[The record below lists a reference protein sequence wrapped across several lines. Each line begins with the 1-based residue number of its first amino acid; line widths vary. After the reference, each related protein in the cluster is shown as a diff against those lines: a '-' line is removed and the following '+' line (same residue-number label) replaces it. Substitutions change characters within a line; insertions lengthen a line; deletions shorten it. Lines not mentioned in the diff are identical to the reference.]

1 MSWFSNLGFGRRKR
15 DLQDEIDDHLR
26 MAIADRVERGETEE
40 AARRAALREFGNVAL
55 VQDVTREAWGWT
67 RLEWLVQDFR
77 YALRQI
83 RRSPSFAATVVG
95 TLGLGIAAT
104 AAMFTVVDHVLLQPT
119 PYRDAD
125 RLVAIQ
131 ETNGSTAGTWP
142 SPWLDIE
149 RWQEQSGSFS
159 EIAFS
164 AKLLGRNFLSE
175 QTTGLEVDGEKISP
189 NLFSVLGVQP
199 VLGRGFNPE
208 APSFVAGKNAAT
220 IVLSN
225 TVWREMFGGDQ
236 GILGR
241 VVKVN
246 DDSYTVSGVMPSGF
260 RYPEG
265 SGVTPQVWVPI
276 QLGKEDGSRNASAMQ
291 YTVLA
296 RLKRG
301 ATLQSANTEM
311 ALLQRHVAAEYTDA
325 NLREDHSVARV
336 ERYADS
342 LIAHDVQTA
351 LLALLAASGV
361 LWLIAVVNATNLLL
375 ARSTV
380 RRREIAM
387 RGALGASRWRVIQQ
401 MIVEGIVL
409 SAIAAALGIGLALGS
424 VRLLAIELSH
434 TLPVPAPAT
443 PDGWIVLV
451 LVLLTVGSALL
462 STTWPAFLAARTPI
476 EVALKGGGVQAGT
489 SRQHHRAR
497 GVLVTAEVAMSLT
510 LLVVCGLLL
519 RSIYSLRH
527 VPLGFRTDHILV
539 ANLSIPSYRFAG
551 QNMTETLYRPL
562 LERAQRLHGVESA
575 GLISEVPLGKTFVLH
590 LEMKLSNST
599 IVAFMKAVS
608 PETQKVFGFQM
619 AAGRFFGPED
629 TANSEPVV
637 VVNEAFA
644 RLYSPD
650 KYNPTAVLGAQLSK
664 NHPLRII
671 GILND
676 ERQKTVADPAT
687 PEVEIPIPQITPA
700 SGFYRPIEGIAM
712 DLAVRTDQPA
722 AEMIPELRNI
732 LRQASPELQNVTIT
746 TMDQIVE
753 DSYGSQ
759 RLAAHLLEIF
769 GGSALLLSVVGLY
782 GLLAYVVTQ
791 RTREMGVR
799 VALGAQRGNLL
810 WLVMRQAGAMLL
822 AGVVMGIG
830 LALAAGRLVR
840 GFLYGVSGHDG
851 WTLAAAVVFLFASG
865 LAAAY
870 LPARR
875 AASVNPIEA
884 LRTE

>member
-1 MSWFSNLGFGRRKR
+1 MSWFSGFGFGRRR
-15 DLQDEIDDHLR
+15 RELREEIDGHVK
-26 MAIADRVERGETEE
+26 MAIAELVDRGETEE
-40 AARRAALREFGNVAL
+40 AARQAAIREFGNAPL
-55 VQDVTREAWGWT
+55 VEDVTRETWGWT
-67 RLEWLVQDFR
+67 RLEQLAQDFH

-83 RRSPSFAATVVG
+83 RRSPMFAATVVG
-95 TLGLGIAAT
+95 TLGLGIAAA

-119 PYRDAD
+119 PYHDAD

-131 ETNGSTAGTWP
+131 ETNGSTAYTWP

-149 RWQEQSGSFS
+149 RWQGHSGSFS
-159 EIAFS
+159 DIAFS
-164 AKLLGRNFLSE
+164 AKLSGRNFLSE
-175 QTTGLEVDGEKISP
+175 QTAGAEVDAEKISP
-189 NLFSVLGVQP
+189 NLFRVLGIQP
-199 VLGRGFNPE
+199 VLGRGFIPE
-208 APSFVAGKNAAT
+208 APSFVAGKNAGT
-220 IVLSN
+220 IVLSDA
-225 TVWREMFGGDQ
+225 VWREVFGGDR

-246 DDSYTVSGVMPSGF
+246 SDSYTVCGVMPPGF

-265 SGVTPQVWVPI
+265 SGVTPQVWFPI
-276 QLGKEDGSRNASAMQ
+276 QLGNDDESRNFKAMQ
-291 YTVLA
+291 YTVLG
-296 RLKRG
+296 RLTDN
-301 ATLQSANTEM
+301 ATIKSANAEI
-311 ALLQRHVAAEYTDA
+311 ALVQKRVAAEYTNTD
-325 NLREDHSVARV
+325 LRKDHSVVRI

-342 LIAHDVQTA
+342 LVTHDVQTA

-380 RRREIAM
+380 RQREIAM
-387 RGALGASRWRVIQQ
+387 RGALGASRWRLIQQ
-401 MIVEGIVL
+401 MIVEGITL

-434 TLPVPAPAT
+434 TLPLPAPAT

-451 LVLLTVGSALL
+451 LVMLTVCSALL
-462 STTWPAFLAARTPI
+462 SSTWPAFLAARAPI
-476 EVALKGGGVQAGT
+476 EVALKRGGIQAGT
-489 SRQHHRAR
+489 SRQHHRVR
-497 GVLVTAEVAMSLT
+497 GVLVVAEIAMSLT

-527 VPLGFRTDHILV
+527 VLLGFRTDHILV

-562 LERAQRLHGVESA
+562 LERAQHLHGVESA

-590 LEMKLSNST
+590 MEMKLSTST

-608 PETQKVFGFQM
+608 PETQKVFDFHM

-650 KYNPTAVLGAQLSK
+650 KNNPAAVLGAQLSK
-664 NHPLRII
+664 NSPLRII
-671 GILND
+671 GILDD

-687 PEVEIPIPQITPA
+687 PEVEIPIPQIMPA

-712 DLAVRTDQPA
+712 DLAVRTDRPTT
-722 AEMIPELRNI
+722 EMIPELRHI
-732 LRQASPELQNVTIT
+732 LRQASPELQSATIT

-759 RLAAHLLEIF
+759 RLASHLLEIF
-769 GGSALLLSVVGLY
+769 GGSALLLSVAGLY
-782 GLLAYVVTQ
+782 GLLAYVETQ

-799 VALGAQRGNLL
+799 IALGARRGNLL
-810 WLVMRQAGAMLL
+810 WLVMRQAGLMLL
-822 AGVVMGIG
+822 PGVAVGTG
-830 LALAAGRLVR
+830 LALATGRLVR
-840 GFLYGVSGHDG
+840 GFLYGVNAHDG

-865 LAAAY
+865 MAAAY

-875 AASVNPIEA
+875 AARVNPMEA

>member
-1 MSWFSNLGFGRRKR
+1 MSWLLFLGLGRRR
-15 DLQDEIDDHLR
+15 RELQEEIDAHVR
-26 MAIADRVERGETEE
+26 MAIAERVHRGETEQ
-40 AARRAALREFGNVAL
+40 AARPAAIREFGNVPL
-55 VQDVTREAWGWT
+55 VQDVTRQTWGWT
-67 RLEWLVQDFR
+67 RLEWLAHDFR

-83 RRSPSFAATVVG
+83 RRSPIFAATVVG

-131 ETNGSTAGTWP
+131 ETNGSTAYALP

-159 EIAFS
+159 EVAFS
-164 AKLLGRNFLSE
+164 AKLSGRNFLSE
-175 QTTGLEVDGEKISP
+175 QTVGSEVDGEKISP
-189 NLFSVLGVQP
+189 NLFKVLGVQP
-199 VLGRGFNPE
+199 VLGRGFIPE
-208 APSFVAGKNAAT
+208 APSSVAGKNAGM
-220 IVLSN
+220 IVLSD
-225 TVWREMFGGDQ
+225 TVWREVFGGDG

-246 DDSYTVSGVMPSGF
+246 SDSYTVSGVMPPGF
-260 RYPEG
+260 RYPES
-265 SGVTPQVWVPI
+265 SGVTPQVWFPI
-276 QLGKEDGSRNASAMQ
+276 QLGSDDHSRSYKAMQ
-291 YTVLA
+291 YTVLG
-296 RLKRG
+296 RLAQN
-301 ATLQSANTEM
+301 ATVKSANAEM
-311 ALLQRHVAAEYTDA
+311 ALVQKRVAAEYTDA
-325 NLREDHSVARV
+325 NLRKNHSVVRI

-342 LIAHDVQTA
+342 LVTHDVQTA

-361 LWLIAVVNATNLLL
+361 LWLIAVANATNLLL

-380 RRREIAM
+380 RQREIAM

-434 TLPVPAPAT
+434 TLPIPAPAT

-451 LVLLTVGSALL
+451 LVLLTVSSALL

-476 EVALKGGGVQAGT
+476 EVALKRGGVQAGA
-489 SRQHHRAR
+489 SRQHHRVR

-539 ANLSIPSYRFAG
+539 ANLSIPAYRFAG

-562 LERAQRLHGVESA
+562 MERAQHLHGVESA
-575 GLISEVPLGKTFVLH
+575 GLISEVPLGKTFVIH
-590 LEMKLSNST
+590 LEMKLSTST

-608 PETQKVFGFQM
+608 PETEKVFGFQM

-650 KYNPTAVLGAQLSK
+650 KHNPAAVLGAQLSMK
-664 NHPLRII
+664 SPLRII
-671 GILND
+671 GILDD

-687 PEVEIPIPQITPA
+687 PEVEIPIPQITPE
-700 SGFYRPIEGIAM
+700 SGLYGPTEGLAM

-722 AEMIPELRNI
+722 AEMIPELRGM
-732 LRQASPELQNVTIT
+732 LRQASPELQNATIT

-753 DSYGSQ
+753 DSHGSQ

-769 GGSALLLSVVGLY
+769 GGLALLLSVAGLY
-782 GLLAYVVTQ
+782 GLLSYVVTQ

-799 VALGAQRGNLL
+799 IALGAQRGSLL
-810 WLVMRQAGAMLL
+810 WLVMRQAGFMLL
-822 AGVVMGIG
+822 TGVAVGSGM
-830 LALAAGRLVR
+830 ALAAGQLAR
-840 GFLYGVSGHDG
+840 GFLYGVNAHDG
-851 WTLAAAVVFLFASG
+851 WTLAAAVVSLFVSG
-865 LAAAY
+865 MVAAY

-875 AASVNPIEA
+875 AARVNPIEA
-884 LRTE
+884 LRAE

>member
-1 MSWFSNLGFGRRKR
+1 MSWLLILGFGWRRR
-15 DLQDEIDDHLR
+15 QLQEEIDAHVR
-26 MAIADRVERGETEE
+26 MAIAERVDRGETEQ
-40 AARRAALREFGNVAL
+40 AARQAALREFGNVAL

-67 RLEWLVQDFR
+67 RLEWLAQDFR

-83 RRSPSFAATVVG
+83 RRSPGFAATVVG
-95 TLGLGIAAT
+95 TLGLGIAAA

-125 RLVAIQ
+125 RIVAIQ
-131 ETNGSTAGTWP
+131 ESNGSSTYTSPA
-142 SPWLDIE
+142 PWLDIE
-149 RWQEQSGSFS
+149 RWEEQSRSFS

-164 AKLLGRNFLSE
+164 AKLSGRNFLSE
-175 QTTGLEVDGEKISP
+175 QTVVTEIDGERISP
-189 NLFSVLGVQP
+189 NLFRALGIQTI
-199 VLGRGFNPE
+199 LGHGFIPE
-208 APSFVAGKNAAT
+208 APSSVAGKNAGT
-220 IVLSN
+220 IVLSD
-225 TVWREMFGGDQ
+225 TVWKEMFGGDR

-246 DDSYTVSGVMPSGF
+246 GDSYAISGVMPPGF

-265 SGVTPQVWVPI
+265 AGGTPQVWFPI
-276 QLGKEDGSRNASAMQ
+276 QLGNDDQSRSFKAMQ
-291 YTVLA
+291 YTVLG
-296 RLKRG
+296 RLAEN
-301 ATLQSANTEM
+301 ATVKSANTEM
-311 ALLQRHVAAEYTDA
+311 ALVQKRVTAEYTDTD
-325 NLREDHSVARV
+325 LRKNHSVVRIK
-336 ERYADS
+336 RYADS
-342 LIAHDVQTA
+342 LVTHDVQTA

-380 RRREIAM
+380 RQREIAM

-434 TLPVPAPAT
+434 TLPIPAPAT

-462 STTWPAFLAARTPI
+462 STTWPAFQAARTPI
-476 EVALKGGGVQAGT
+476 EVALKGGGAQAGT
-489 SRQHHRAR
+489 NRQYHRAR
-497 GVLVTAEVAMSLT
+497 GVLVTLEVAMSLT

-519 RSIYSLRH
+519 RSIYSLRQ
-527 VPLGFRTDHILV
+527 VPLGFRTDHVLV
-539 ANLSIPSYRFAG
+539 ANLSIPAYRFAG

-562 LERAQRLHGVESA
+562 MERAQHLHGVESA
-575 GLISEVPLGKTFVLH
+575 GLISEVPLGKTFVIH
-590 LEMKLSNST
+590 LEMKLSTST

-650 KYNPTAVLGAQLSK
+650 KHNPAAVLGAQLSVGS
-664 NHPLRII
+664 PLRII
-671 GILND
+671 GILDD
-676 ERQKTVADPAT
+676 ERQKTVADPST

-700 SGFYRPIEGIAM
+700 SGFYGPTEGIAM
-712 DLAVRTDQPA
+712 DLAVRTDRPTEQ
-722 AEMIPELRNI
+722 MIPELRDI
-732 LRQASPELQNVTIT
+732 LHQASPELQNATIT

-769 GGSALLLSVVGLY
+769 GGSALLLSVAGLY

-799 VALGAQRGNLL
+799 IALGAQRCNLL
-810 WLVMRQAGAMLL
+810 WLVMRQAGAVLL
-822 AGVVMGIG
+822 AGLAVGTG

-840 GFLYGVSGHDG
+840 GFLYGVSAHDG

-865 LAAAY
+865 MAAAY

-875 AASVNPIEA
+875 AARVNPMEA
-884 LRTE
+884 IRAE

>member
-1 MSWFSNLGFGRRKR
+1 MSWFSIFGFWRRKQE
-15 DLQDEIDDHLR
+15 LHDEIDAHLQ
-26 MAIADRVERGETEE
+26 MAIADRAARGESKE

-67 RLEWLVQDFR
+67 RLEWLAQDFR
-77 YALRQI
+77 YTLRQI
-83 RRSPSFAATVVG
+83 RRSPSFAATIVG
-95 TLGLGIAAT
+95 TLGLGIAAA

-131 ETNGSTAGTWP
+131 ESNGSSTYTWP

-149 RWQEQSGSFS
+149 RWEEQSRSIS

-164 AKLLGRNFLSE
+164 AKLSGRNFLSE
-175 QTTGLEVDGEKISP
+175 QTAGTEIDGERISP
-189 NLFSVLGVQP
+189 NLFRVLGIQAI
-199 VLGRGFNPE
+199 LGHGLIPE
-208 APSFVAGKNAAT
+208 APSSVSGKNAGT
-220 IVLSN
+220 IVLSD
-225 TVWREMFGGDQ
+225 TVWKEVFGGDR

-246 DDSYTVSGVMPSGF
+246 GDSYAVSGVMPPGF
-260 RYPEG
+260 RYPE
-265 SGVTPQVWVPI
+265 SPGVTPQVWFPI
-276 QLGKEDGSRNASAMQ
+276 QLGNDDQSRSFKAMQ
-291 YTVLA
+291 YTVLG
-296 RLKRG
+296 RLAQN
-301 ATLQSANTEM
+301 ATVKGANTEM
-311 ALLQRHVAAEYTDA
+311 ALIQKRVATEYTDA
-325 NLREDHSVARV
+325 DLRKDHSVVRV

-342 LIAHDVQTA
+342 LVTHDVQTA

-380 RRREIAM
+380 RQREIAM

-409 SAIAAALGIGLALGS
+409 SAIAAAFGIGLALGS

-443 PDGWIVLV
+443 PDGWVVLV
-451 LVLLTVGSALL
+451 LVLLTVSSALL
-462 STTWPAFLAARTPI
+462 STTWPAFQAARTPI
-476 EVALKGGGVQAGT
+476 EVALRGGGVQSGT
-489 SRQHHRAR
+489 IRQHHRAR
-497 GVLVTAEVAMSLT
+497 GVLVMAEVAMSLT

-519 RSIYSLRH
+519 RSIYSLRQ

-539 ANLSIPSYRFAG
+539 ANLSIPAYRFEG

-562 LERAQRLHGVESA
+562 MERAQHLHGVESA
-575 GLISEVPLGKTFVLH
+575 GLISEVPLGKTFVIH
-590 LEMKLSNST
+590 LKMKLSSST

-650 KYNPTAVLGAQLSK
+650 KHNPAAVLGAQLSMK
-664 NHPLRII
+664 SPLRII
-671 GILND
+671 GILDD
-676 ERQKTVADPAT
+676 ERQKAVADPAT

-700 SGFYRPIEGIAM
+700 NGFYGPTEGIAM
-712 DLAVRTDQPA
+712 DLAVRTERPT
-722 AEMIPELRNI
+722 AEMIPELRDV
-732 LRQASPELQNVTIT
+732 LRQASPELQNATIT

-769 GGSALLLSVVGLY
+769 GGSALLLSVAGLY

-791 RTREMGVR
+791 RTREMGLR
-799 VALGAQRGNLL
+799 IALGAQRSNLL

-822 AGVVMGIG
+822 TGLAVGTG
-830 LALAAGRLVR
+830 LALAAGRFAR
-840 GFLYGVSGHDG
+840 GFLYGVSAHDG

-865 LAAAY
+865 MAAAY

-875 AASVNPIEA
+875 AARINPMEA
-884 LRTE
+884 LRAE

>member
-1 MSWFSNLGFGRRKR
+1 MSWFSNFSFGRRR
-15 DLQDEIDDHLR
+15 RELQDEIDDHLR
-26 MAIADRVERGETEE
+26 IAIADHVERGETEE

-55 VQDVTREAWGWT
+55 VQDVTREAWGATW
-67 RLEWLVQDFR
+67 LEWLAQDFR
-77 YALRQI
+77 YSLRQI

-95 TLGLGIAAT
+95 TLGLGIAAA

-131 ETNGSTAGTWP
+131 ETNGSSAYTWP

-149 RWQEQSGSFS
+149 RWQQQSGSFG

-164 AKLLGRNFLSE
+164 AKLPGRNFLSE
-175 QTTGLEVDGEKISP
+175 HTAGSEVDGERISP
-189 NLFSVLGVQP
+189 NFFRVLGIQP
-199 VLGRGFNPE
+199 VLGRGFIPE
-208 APSFVAGKNAAT
+208 APSSVEGKNAGE
-220 IVLSN
+220 IVLSD
-225 TVWREMFGGDQ
+225 TVWREVFSGDR

-241 VVKVN
+241 VVKIN
-246 DDSYTVSGVMPSGF
+246 SDSYTVSGVMPPGF
-260 RYPEG
+260 RYPES
-265 SGVTPQVWVPI
+265 SGVTPQVWFPI
-276 QLGKEDGSRNASAMQ
+276 QLGNDDQSRSFKAMQ
-291 YTVLA
+291 YTVLG
-296 RLKRG
+296 RLKQN
-301 ATLQSANTEM
+301 ATVKSANTEM
-311 ALLQRHVAAEYTDA
+311 ALLQKRVAAEYTDA
-325 NLREDHSVARV
+325 DLRKDHSVVRI
-336 ERYADS
+336 ERLVDS
-342 LIAHDVQTA
+342 LVTHDVQTS
-351 LLALLAASGV
+351 LFALLAASGV

-380 RRREIAM
+380 RQREIAM

-409 SAIAAALGIGLALGS
+409 SAIAAVLGIGLALGS

-434 TLPVPAPAT
+434 TLPLPAPAT
-443 PDGWIVLV
+443 PDGWIVVV
-451 LVLLTVGSALL
+451 LVLLTVSSALL
-462 STTWPAFLAARTPI
+462 STTWPALLAARTPI

-489 SRQHHRAR
+489 SRPNHRAR

-562 LERAQRLHGVESA
+562 LERAQHLHGVESA
-575 GLISEVPLGKTFVLH
+575 GLISEVPLGRTFVLH
-590 LEMKLSNST
+590 LEMKLSTST

-608 PETQKVFGFQM
+608 PETQRVFGFQM

-629 TANSEPVV
+629 TATSEPVV

-650 KYNPTAVLGAQLSK
+650 KHNPAAVLGAKLSM
-664 NHPLRII
+664 HSPLRII
-671 GILND
+671 GVLDD
-676 ERQKTVADPAT
+676 ERQKAVADPAT

-712 DLAVRTDQPA
+712 DLAIRTDRPT
-722 AEMIPELRNI
+722 AEMIPELRDV
-732 LRQASPELQNVTIT
+732 LRQASPELQNATIT

-753 DSYGSQ
+753 DSFGSQ

-769 GGSALLLSVVGLY
+769 GGSALLLSVAGLY

-799 VALGAQRGNLL
+799 VALGARRGNLL
-810 WLVMRQAGAMLL
+810 WLVMRQAGFMLL
-822 AGVVMGIG
+822 TGVAVGTGM
-830 LALAAGRLVR
+830 ALAVGQLVR
-840 GFLYGVSGHDG
+840 GFLYGVNEHDG
-851 WTLAAAVVFLFASG
+851 WTLAAAGVFLFASG
-865 LAAAY
+865 MAAAY

-875 AASVNPIEA
+875 AARVNPMEA
-884 LRTE
+884 LRAE

>member
-1 MSWFSNLGFGRRKR
+1 MGWLLILGFGRRR
-15 DLQDEIDDHLR
+15 RELQEEIDAHVR
-26 MAIADRVERGETEE
+26 MAIAERVDRGETEE
-40 AARRAALREFGNVAL
+40 TARQAAIREFGNVSL
-55 VQDVTREAWGWT
+55 VIDVTRETWGWT
-67 RLEWLVQDFR
+67 RLEWLAQDFR
-77 YALRQI
+77 YALRQM
-83 RRSPSFAATVVG
+83 RRAPIFAATVVG
-95 TLGLGIAAT
+95 TLGLGIAAA
-104 AAMFTVVDHVLLQPT
+104 AAMFTVVDHVLLRPT

-125 RLVAIQ
+125 QIVAIQ
-131 ETNGSTAGTWP
+131 ETNGSTSYTWL

-149 RWQEQSGSFS
+149 RWQKQSESFS

-164 AKLLGRNFLSE
+164 AKLSGRNFIAE
-175 QTTGLEVDGEKISP
+175 QAGGLEVDGERVRP
-189 NLFSVLGVQP
+189 NLFRVLGVQP
-199 VLGRGFNPE
+199 ALGRGFIPG
-208 APSFVAGKNAAT
+208 APGAVARKNAGT

-225 TVWREMFGGDQ
+225 TAWREVFGGDR

-246 DDSYTVSGVMPSGF
+246 DVSYTVSGVMPPGF

-265 SGVTPQVWVPI
+265 SGVTPQVWLPI
-276 QLGKEDGSRNASAMQ
+276 QLGSDDQSRNFKAMQ
-291 YTVLA
+291 YTVLG
-296 RLKRG
+296 RLAQN
-301 ATLQSANTEM
+301 ATVKSANAEM
-311 ALLQRHVAAEYTDA
+311 SLIQKRVAAEYTDA
-325 NLREDHSVARV
+325 NLREDHSVVRI
-336 ERYADS
+336 ERYADT
-342 LIAHDVQTA
+342 LVTHDVQTA

-380 RRREIAM
+380 RQREVAM

-409 SAIAAALGIGLALGS
+409 SAMAAGLGIALALGS

-434 TLPVPAPAT
+434 TLPLPAPAT

-451 LVLLTVGSALL
+451 LVLLTVSSALL

-476 EVALKGGGVQAGT
+476 EVALKNGGVQAGT
-489 SRQHHRAR
+489 SRQHHRVR

-510 LLVVCGLLL
+510 LVVVCGLLL
-519 RSIYSLRH
+519 RSIYTLRH

-562 LERAQRLHGVESA
+562 LDRAQHLHGVESA

-590 LEMKLSNST
+590 LEMKLNSST

-608 PETQKVFGFQM
+608 PETQKVFVFKR
-619 AAGRFFGPED
+619 AAGRFFGPAD
-629 TANSEPVV
+629 TPTSTPVG

-650 KYNPTAVLGAQLSK
+650 KHNPAAVLGTPLSV
-664 NHPLRII
+664 NSPLRII
-671 GILND
+671 GILDD
-676 ERQKTVADPAT
+676 ERQKSVADQAT

-712 DLAVRTDQPA
+712 DLAVRTDRPA
-722 AEMIPELRNI
+722 AEMIPELRDV
-732 LRQASPELQNVTIT
+732 LRQASPELRNAAIT

-769 GGSALLLSVVGLY
+769 GGSALMLSVAGLY

-791 RTREMGVR
+791 RTREMAVR
-799 VALGAQRGNLL
+799 IALGAQRGNLL

-822 AGVVMGIG
+822 TGVFAGTG

-840 GFLYGVSGHDG
+840 GFLYGVSAHDG
-851 WTLAAAVVFLFASG
+851 WTLAAGVVFLLASG
-865 LAAAY
+865 MAAAY

-875 AASVNPIEA
+875 AARINPMEA
-884 LRTE
+884 LRAE